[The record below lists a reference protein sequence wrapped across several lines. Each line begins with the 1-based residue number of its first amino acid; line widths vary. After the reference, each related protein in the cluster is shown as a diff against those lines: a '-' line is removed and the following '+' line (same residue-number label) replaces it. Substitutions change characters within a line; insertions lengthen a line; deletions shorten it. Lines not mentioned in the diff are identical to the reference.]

1 MNTKIYNKLQ
11 QMFKESPYILTNP
24 QALSQAVAGV
34 FDVGIAINQNAFSIY
49 NLVDVIDAEV
59 MKKYFTEVWQ
69 PKTKKY
75 KYSGLGLIDE
85 INNLKP
91 LSVLDFGCGYN
102 EFKGK
107 IHNLH
112 GVDPYNTKADHNCA
126 LLQFQPPA
134 NYDVIISMGSINF
147 GTTEKII
154 QEMRHVVSITN
165 QNGFL
170 FFRVN
175 PGEQHEAPEARWIE
189 FYEWDYPF
197 ILNVA
202 NHLGCEVLQLR
213 QDSGN
218 RIYFVLRKR

>member
-1 MNTKIYNKLQ
+1 MMKQ
-11 QMFKESPYILTNP
+11 SPHILSDT

-34 FDVGIAINQNAFSIY
+34 FDVGINITQTNFSIY
-49 NLVDVIDAEV
+49 NLVDVIDAGV
-59 MKKYFTEVWQ
+59 MEQYFAKVWQ

-91 LSVLDFGCGYN
+91 RSVLDLGCGYN

-107 IHNLH
+107 IDNLV
-112 GVDPYNTKADHNCA
+112 GVDPYNDKADHKCA
-126 LLQFQPPA
+126 ISLFQPPE

-147 GTTEKII
+147 GTTERII
-154 QEMRHVVSITN
+154 TEMKHAVSLTN
-165 QNGFL
+165 QGGFL